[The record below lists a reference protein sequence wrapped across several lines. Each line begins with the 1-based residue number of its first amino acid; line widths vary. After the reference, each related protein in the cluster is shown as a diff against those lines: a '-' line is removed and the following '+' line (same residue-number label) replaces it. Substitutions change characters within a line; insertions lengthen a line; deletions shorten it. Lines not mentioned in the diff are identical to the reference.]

1 MDRYNKLKYSR
12 STRPLTPPP
21 SYSDAT
27 YPLLP
32 SFNDLLHLR
41 SKATGRPSMPGMPDT
56 PPSTPIRDD
65 YFPLPPVDLADDSF
79 ALPDV
84 PNKPLIQPKPFI
96 SKPPIPPKPVL
107 DTFSRPLTKII
118 DFKKNKVQIIP
129 EKIEIDDT
137 DDVNL
142 SKRLYKLF
150 PEINQVTEEKIDD
163 EKSEIDMENLTEIL
177 SKIGDEKPFE
187 FEFFTGGE
195 NKKFDDTMRSY
206 GLVMSTTIIMV
217 QANQFLIFF

>member
-84 PNKPLIQPKPFI
+84 PNKPLI
-96 SKPPIPPKPVL
+96 PPKPVL

-118 DFKKNKVQIIP
+118 DSKKNKIQIIP
-129 EKIEIDDT
+129 EKIEIDDI

-142 SKRLYKLF
+142 SKRLSKLF
-150 PEINQVTEEKIDD
+150 PEINKVTEEKIDD
-163 EKSEIDMENLTEIL
+163 EKSEIC
-177 SKIGDEKPFE
+177 
-187 FEFFTGGE
+187 
-195 NKKFDDTMRSY
+195 
-206 GLVMSTTIIMV
+206 V
-217 QANQFLIFF
+217 QNWR

>member
-1 MDRYNKLKYSR
+1 M
-12 STRPLTPPP
+12 
-21 SYSDAT
+21 
-27 YPLLP
+27 
-32 SFNDLLHLR
+32 
-41 SKATGRPSMPGMPDT
+41 
-56 PPSTPIRDD
+56 
-65 YFPLPPVDLADDSF
+65 
-79 ALPDV
+79 PDV
-84 PNKPLIQPKPFI
+84 PNKPPVPPKPVI
-96 SKPPIPPKPVL
+96 SRPPILPKPVL

-118 DFKKNKVQIIP
+118 NSKKNKIQIVP
-129 EKIEIDDT
+129 KKIESADI

-142 SKRLYKLF
+142 SK
-150 PEINQVTEEKIDD
+150 QVTEEEIND
-163 EKSEIDMENLTEIL
+163 EKNEIDMENLIEIL